1 MSLLLDAL
9 KEAEARKRGAAA
21 SASAPVE
28 APFETD
34 GALALA
40 EDPLPVTEAAPAGDG
55 RAAPPRQE
63 SPADALLAARAARA
77 SPSPSAAS
85 APAPTPVAA
94 TAPAS
99 AAATASTPSVRNGL
113 PWLIGVAGFL
123 VLLLGALAL
132 YDALSDRATPAAIEV
147 AAAPIVPAA
156 GAEVVLQPLPSAATP
171 APAATGPQVARA
183 GRAARNDTAAPT
195 RTAPVR
201 AAPASPPVAGNAAAD
216 NERLSIAREPAPL
229 AAAWA
234 ALQRGDTAQAESLYR
249 RVLDAEPGQVDA
261 ELGLAVLAHAR
272 GADDVA
278 RAGYRRVLES
288 VPEHPR
294 AWAGLAELAGDGEL
308 GQIESRLRQLLANRA
323 EAPLHFAL
331 GNVLARQQRW
341 SDAQL
346 EYFAAASLESRSADY
361 AVNVAVALDRIGK
374 PAAALPWYRRALELA
389 GAGRA
394 AGFDAAAVRGR
405 VAELEVAAP

>member
-21 SASAPVE
+21 PAAVE
-28 APFETD
+28 PSFETD
-34 GALALA
+34 GSLALA
-40 EDPLPVTEAAPAGDG
+40 EDPVPQTEAPRPAGFGAPA
-55 RAAPPRQE
+55 AAPVATRAE
-63 SPADALLAARAARA
+63 SPADALLAARAARDTA
-77 SPSPSAAS
+77 LA
-85 APAPTPVAA
+85 APTPAAAPVAPGA
-94 TAPAS
+94 
-99 AAATASTPSVRNGL
+99 AAATSPAPARNGL
-113 PWLIGVAGFL
+113 PWLIGIAGLL

-132 YDALSDRATPAAIEV
+132 YDALADRDAPAALAPAAIDSMTPAAQPS
-147 AAAPIVPAA
+147 AAEPVSGGQDI
-156 GAEVVLQPLPSAATP
+156 VLQPLPSPPAASGPTP
-171 APAATGPQVARA
+171 VQRRDRANGAAAARRSPPAASVASVAPA
-183 GRAARNDTAAPT
+183 NDA
-195 RTAPVR
+195 
-201 AAPASPPVAGNAAAD
+201 
-216 NERLSIAREPAPL
+216 RLSISREPAPL

-249 RVLDAEPGQVDA
+249 RVLESEPGQVDA

-308 GQIESRLRQLLANRA
+308 GQIESRLRQLLADRA

-346 EYFAAASLESRSADY
+346 EYFAAASLEPRSADY
-361 AVNVAVALDRIGK
+361 AINVAVALDRIGK

-389 GAGRA
+389 AAGRA
-394 AGFDAAAVRGR
+394 ARFDAAAVRGR

>member
-9 KEAEARKRGAAA
+9 KEAEARKRGAVAPAA
-21 SASAPVE
+21 AEPS
-28 APFETD
+28 FETD
-34 GALALA
+34 GSLALA
-40 EDPLPVTEAAPAGDG
+40 EDPVPQPEAPRHAGFAAPAAASVAT
-55 RAAPPRQE
+55 RAE
-63 SPADALLAARAARA
+63 SPADTLLAARAARDA
-77 SPSPSAAS
+77 TLA
-85 APAPTPVAA
+85 APTAAAAPVA
-94 TAPAS
+94 PNV
-99 AAATASTPSVRNGL
+99 AAATPPAPLRNGL
-113 PWLIGVAGFL
+113 PWLIGVAGLL

-132 YDALSDRATPAAIEV
+132 YDALADRDAPMPLEPAAIDSTTPAAQPV
-147 AAAPIVPAA
+147 AANPAS
-156 GAEVVLQPLPSAATP
+156 GGQDIVLQPLPASPAAPGPTP
-171 APAATGPQVARA
+171 AQRRDRGDDAAAARRRPPAA
-183 GRAARNDTAAPT
+183 
-195 RTAPVR
+195 
-201 AAPASPPVAGNAAAD
+201 SVAGAGSAD
-216 NERLSIAREPAPL
+216 DARLSISREPAPL
-229 AAAWA
+229 ASAWA
-234 ALQRGDTAQAESLYR
+234 ALQRGDTALAESLYR
-249 RVLDAEPGQVDA
+249 RVLEAEPGQVDA

-346 EYFAAASLESRSADY
+346 EYFAAASLEPRAADY
-361 AVNVAVALDRIGK
+361 AINVAVALDRIGK

-389 GAGRA
+389 AAGRA
-394 AGFDAAAVRGR
+394 ARFDVAAVRGR
-405 VAELEVAAP
+405 VAELEVTAP